1 MFRTLKAAQVLGW
14 YGRYGING
22 INGITVLTPP
32 PKKLGMYPVDTQL
45 KEKTK

>member
-14 YGRYGING
+14 YGRYG